1 MSQALANGINYCIP
15 CRPLQFAATTTIAA
29 GPTPITAAQTYFR
42 KATILAKKAVAGTAN
57 SGNIQ
62 LGPSA
67 TASEQPYT
75 LAPDDEIT
83 LEPPLGAKWDFTDWY
98 ITVAND
104 NDGVV
109 VIYS

>member
-1 MSQALANGINYCIP
+1 MSRPLANGINYCVP
-15 CRPLQFAATTTIAA
+15 CQPEQFATTTLIAT
-29 GPTPITAAQTYFR
+29 GPTPIAASQTYFR
-42 KATILAKKAVAGTAN
+42 KATILAKKALAGTAN
-57 SGNIQ
+57 TGNIQ
-62 LGPSA
+62 LGPSG

-75 LAPDDEIT
+75 LGPDDEIT
-83 LEPPLGAKWDFTDWY
+83 LEPPLGAKWDFQDWY